1 MSGARLQSFFGGLA
15 LDHHK
20 ALAFARPIASAPLP
34 DTLHLPIQGY
44 GGVPEPELE
53 QRLQVAPG
61 QTVAAG
67 ALLLAHQ
74 DDAHPALHAPTD
86 GVFQGLIHTPQPAYP
101 GGPIH
106 HLTIDV
112 DPAAVPAELPGDAPA
127 ALNLP
132 PISGEAISG
141 EATIDALAR
150 LGVVGLGGARFPAA
164 EKFRHAQD
172 KVDMLIINGVGC
184 EPYIA
189 CDEALMYARPRA
201 IVWGAELLA
210 QVVGAKRIVLAI
222 EDPLADTHGALVDV
236 FAQALDTIKPLET
249 PVEVVK
255 VPQRY
260 PQGAER
266 QLIQTLTGEEVPH
279 AGLPQDVGVLVSNV
293 ATAASAFDALAH
305 QRPLTHRLVT
315 VTGPGVVAPVNV
327 YAPIGL
333 AVAELIAAAGGATPD
348 CSRWVLGG
356 PVSGQ
361 AITDLG
367 VRIDKGSL
375 CVLGLTQ
382 SISDTA
388 QPTLP
393 CINCGYCVSVC
404 PAQLLPQQLFKL
416 AQHGEHTQ
424 AKALGMMDCIEC
436 GLCAEVCPSHLPL
449 LDTYRHSKDWLRAQ
463 AQDERAQQRA
473 KRRFDARQARIEK
486 DQAERQARRQ
496 ARAERLQSQTS
507 AQSEIEAALART
519 RAKKANP
526 DTDGGQAGERSNNGE
541 PST

>member
-1 MSGARLQSFFGGLA
+1 MSGAQLHSFFGGLA

-34 DTLHLPIQGY
+34 DALHLPIQGY

-53 QRLQVAPG
+53 QRLRVTPG

-67 ALLLAHQ
+67 AVLLAHQ

-86 GVFQGLIHTPQPAYP
+86 GVFQGLMHTPQPTYP
-101 GGPIH
+101 GGAIH
-106 HLTIDV
+106 HLTLDV

-127 ALNLP
+127 ALRP
-132 PISGEAISG
+132 PPLDGEAISG
-141 EATIDALAR
+141 EAIIDELSR

-164 EKFRHAQD
+164 EKIRHAQD
-172 KVDMLIINGVGC
+172 QVDTLIINGVGC

-201 IVWGAELLA
+201 IVWGAQLLA
-210 QVVGAKRIVLAI
+210 QAVGAKRIVLAI
-222 EDPLADTHGALVDV
+222 EDPLADTHGALIDV
-236 FAQALDTIKPLET
+236 FTQCLDTIKPLKT
-249 PVEVVK
+249 SVEVVK

-279 AGLPQDVGVLVSNV
+279 AHLPQDVGVLVSNV
-293 ATAASAFDALAH
+293 ATAASAFDALIH

-327 YAPIGL
+327 YAPIGV
-333 AVAELIAAAGGATPD
+333 AVGELIAAAGGATPD

-356 PVSGQ
+356 PMSGQ
-361 AITDLG
+361 AITDLR

-375 CVLGLTQ
+375 CVLGLTP
-382 SISDTA
+382 SITKPA
-388 QPTLP
+388 KPTLP

-416 AQHGEHTQ
+416 AQHDEHTQ

-449 LDTYRHSKDWLRAQ
+449 LETYRHSKDWLKVQ
-463 AQDERAQQRA
+463 NMDERAQQLA
-473 KRRFDARQARIEK
+473 KRRYDARQQRIEK
-486 DQAERQARRQ
+486 EDAARQARRQ
-496 ARAERLQSQTS
+496 ARTERLQSQTA
-507 AQSEIEAALART
+507 AQSEIEAALARA
-519 RAKKANP
+519 RAKKNNA
-526 DTDGGQAGERSNNGE
+526 DGDP
-541 PST
+541 PSEESPQ